1 MRNLL
6 NDKILLAAALALLVM
21 GCGGGPTTPTA
32 APPVVVTPAS
42 EPTPVPVPT
51 PTPTPAP
58 TPAEPLARYTAT
70 VNAVH
75 WYDQPLFDS
84 PKFEVVR
91 YDDHLV
97 VGSVTIPIMFQDER
111 SIIARTSEM
120 SFSVVDSNWAFN
132 GLAGTGS
139 GTLSRQ

>member
-139 GTLSRQ
+139 GTLSQQ